1 MKCHE
6 EKQTEFESSSH
17 SHYKDISK
25 DTVMKTK
32 ILLVD
37 DDQDFL
43 RSTQVSLESNGYEV
57 VTASDGKEG
66 YKKLKE
72 EKPDFLVLDV
82 MMDTNL
88 EGYNLLHRIKQEP
101 EYKTLPIIILT
112 GMVDQLGVNL
122 YSAVEDATIFPNVR
136 FQDKPIDPLI
146 LIELIEEMLNE
157 KTEDG

>member
-1 MKCHE
+1 
-6 EKQTEFESSSH
+6 
-17 SHYKDISK
+17 
-25 DTVMKTK
+25 MKTK

>member
-1 MKCHE
+1 
-6 EKQTEFESSSH
+6 
-17 SHYKDISK
+17 
-25 DTVMKTK
+25 MKTK

-57 VTASDGKEG
+57 ITASDGKEG
-66 YKKLKE
+66 YIKLNE

-101 EYKTLPIIILT
+101 EYKKLPIIILT

-122 YSAVEDATIFPNVR
+122 YSAVEDATIFPKVR
-136 FQDKPIDPLI
+136 FQDKPIDPLV
-146 LIELIEEMLNE
+146 LIELIEEMLTE
-157 KTEDG
+157 KSEDG